1 MVQPHYNTLE
11 NTIYSVVFYYL
22 LIISNFTD
30 TLLSPDL
37 RNLIENNRSIKH
49 LFGLIL
55 LIMSVNQHNKK
66 DNSIL
71 YNIGISIL
79 CYIYFIFSTKMI
91 LSLNLILIF
100 IMILFYYIEK
110 YIKNNI
116 HNTDNF
122 LVKNHKKIR
131 ISFIILITGILI
143 FGNIHFFSIYYK
155 THETHTISSILFE
168 YVVGKNWFNYKY
180 LYNII

>member
-91 LSLNLILIF
+91 LSLNTS
-100 IMILFYYIEK
+100 
-110 YIKNNI
+110 IK
-116 HNTDNF
+116 
-122 LVKNHKKIR
+122 L
-131 ISFIILITGILI
+131 G
-143 FGNIHFFSIYYK
+143 
-155 THETHTISSILFE
+155 
-168 YVVGKNWFNYKY
+168 
-180 LYNII
+180 